1 MMIDVHKLILI
12 LIMGVFQTYIL
23 WRLIRKVFY
32 KKPLGMKGYA
42 VLIFSCILD
51 IIIVTIMEVF
61 SIFQFSESGIFVC
74 LVCFELELIVE
85 TIDCRHG
92 KWKKNDEWYVLCLIP
107 LVTGGIWA
115 CLNKQ
120 FILADDIKAMI
131 IMIVVWLNVF
141 IFYFYETMLGYY
153 QEVLENH
160 QIIFQKKIY
169 ETRMEHV
176 EKMEKQMSAFR
187 HDLKN
192 HLFALNIMAEE
203 NDIEQIKK
211 YLQEMNDSLSR
222 SVTRNYTENK
232 AFDMLL
238 NYFMIKA
245 NSADVIIRLTA
256 SIPKDLD
263 WNMYDLNIV
272 LGNLIDNAIEGVTY
286 VVEKVID
293 LNIKYHKGILMIK
306 VENNYNSELKI
317 QEGRYLTTKEN
328 HSEEHGFGLE
338 NVSKVVEKYSG
349 TMEIHS
355 ENNRFKVKLLLYQK

>member
-1 MMIDVHKLILI
+1 MDTILY
-12 LIMGVFQTYIL
+12 LYDRSRDLVA
-23 WRLIRKVFY
+23 K
-32 KKPLGMKGYA
+32 GMPMS
-42 VLIFSCILD
+42 VLKES
-51 IIIVTIMEVF
+51 
-61 SIFQFSESGIFVC
+61 SIFDRVISIKYDVANRD
-74 LVCFELELIVE
+74 LDRFEEYRQA
-85 TIDCRHG
+85 ID
-92 KWKKNDEWYVLCLIP
+92 E
-107 LVTGGIWA
+107 
-115 CLNKQ
+115 
-120 FILADDIKAMI
+120 F
-131 IMIVVWLNVF
+131 
-141 IFYFYETMLGYY
+141 Y

-211 YLQEMNDSLSR
+211 YLQEMDDSLSR